1 MSNTE
6 YYEQEIKRYSKQ
18 LEVEREKEEIQKVA
32 EKTFMIY
39 KTFND
44 AGFDEER
51 AWWVA
56 LTILQKTIDQ
66 VFGAK

>member
-1 MSNTE
+1 MSNSE
-6 YYEQEIKRYSKQ
+6 YYEQEIQRYSKQ
-18 LEVEREKEEIQKVA
+18 LEAEREKEQMQSVA

-56 LTILQKTIDQ
+56 LTILQKAIES
-66 VFGAK
+66 VFGE